1 MYYSPPT
8 LAHADPEFVGS
19 AQELLRSTA
28 RTLVIATL
36 GLLALTLG
44 LMWVKPPAEH
54 DVTAIPLLVLAALV
68 GVAVLWLL
76 DRRLLLAMIVWQSAL
91 AALLWLAIVQFHEPL
106 LAFAYA
112 LFPLLAAVTLGWPA
126 ALVAEAG
133 VLAIAWWFSLGHAGV
148 TLPPEHA
155 RGIVIGGL
163 ITGALGWASVR
174 ALYTVTAWS
183 IYSFHQAQERLEEA
197 RNQRVEFRQ
206 TEEDLVQANRELARL
221 SDRLKAMYQ
230 VAEDARRT
238 KEEFVA
244 NVSHELRTPLNM
256 IIGFSEMITQ
266 TPGVY
271 GEAVPSALLADI
283 AAIQRNSQHL
293 ARLVDDVLNLSQV
306 EAGRMMLTKEWTSLA
321 EIVEAACIAV
331 RALYESKGLRLRTNI
346 PADLPPVF
354 CDATRIRQVVL
365 NLISNAGRFTQRG
378 GVEIA
383 AWVEGGH
390 IAVCV
395 TDSGPGIRAEDQHRV
410 FEPFQQVDA
419 SLRREHGGTGLGLT
433 ISKRFVEMHEGKMW
447 LESPAHPAGVS
458 DGGPGTR
465 FCFTLPLDTP
475 ASVLSGHTAAGV
487 RWLSPYQAYEERT
500 RPSKAALGPL
510 APRYVV
516 VEPDA
521 RLVQRFRE
529 ALDQA
534 EVVQA
539 LTLAEGRRELER
551 SPARALIINTTSLPD
566 NSPSA
571 EDLAGLPYNTPA
583 IICSMPAENE
593 AAQKMGVVRYL
604 VKPITRAAL
613 LDALAELGPDV
624 HNILLVDDE
633 PEILR
638 LFTRVL
644 SSSERGYRVWRATDG
659 QRGLDLLR
667 QRRPDAVLLDLI
679 LPGLDG
685 YRVLRAKNTDPDLR
699 DIPVIVISSR
709 DPGGQPIVSDQMT
722 ITRPGGLSLRDLAAC
737 VAGVSEVLAGGAT
750 KEERTTSDA

>member
-8 LAHADPEFVGS
+8 LKQADPQLAGS

-36 GLLALTLG
+36 GLLAVALA
-44 LMWVKPPAEH
+44 LMWVKPPADL
-54 DVTAIPLLVLAALV
+54 DVTAIPILVLAALAGIV
-68 GVAVLWLL
+68 VLWLL
-76 DRRLLLAMIVWQSAL
+76 DRQLLLAVIVWQVAL
-91 AALLWLAIVQFHEPL
+91 AALLWLAIVQFGEPM
-106 LAFAYA
+106 LAFFYA

-126 ALVAEAG
+126 AAVAEVGVVAVVWWLRLGNAG
-133 VLAIAWWFSLGHAGV
+133 AALPASHA
-148 TLPPEHA
+148 T
-155 RGIVIGGL
+155 GIVIGGL
-163 ITGALGWASVR
+163 ITGALGWAAVR
-174 ALYTVTAWS
+174 ALHTVTEWS

-266 TPGVY
+266 APRVY
-271 GEAVPSALLADI
+271 GQDVPPALLADI

-306 EAGRMMLTKEWTSLA
+306 EAGRMVLTKEWASLP

-331 RALYESKGLRLRTNI
+331 RALYESKGLYLRTHI

-354 CDATRIRQVVL
+354 CDATRVRQVVL

-378 GVEIA
+378 GVEVT
-383 AWVEGGH
+383 AWAEGGH
-390 IAVCV
+390 VTVCV
-395 TDSGPGIRAEDQHRV
+395 TDSGPGIRPEDQGRV

-447 LESPAHPAGVS
+447 LESPAHAGRGPDDGES

-475 ASVLSGHTAAGV
+475 ASILSAHTAGSV
-487 RWLSPYQAYEERT
+487 RWLNPYQTHEERT
-500 RPSKAALGPL
+500 RQSKAPLGPL
-510 APRYVV
+510 APRYVM
-516 VEPDA
+516 VEPAA

-529 ALDQA
+529 ALGEA

-539 LTLAEGRRELER
+539 ATLAEACRELER
-551 SPARALIINTTSLPD
+551 SPARALVINAAALPD
-566 NSPSA
+566 GQPAA
-571 EDLAGLPYNTPA
+571 EDLARLPYNTPVLV
-583 IICSMPAENE
+583 CSLPEEDE
-593 AAQKMGVVRYL
+593 AARHMGVVRYL
-604 VKPITRAAL
+604 VKPITREAL
-613 LDALAELGPDV
+613 LAALAELGPDV

-644 SSSERGYRVWRATDG
+644 SSSERGYHVWRANDG

-685 YRVLRAKNTDPDLR
+685 YRVLREKNADPELR
-699 DIPVIVISSR
+699 DIPVIIISSR
-709 DPGGQPIVSDQMT
+709 DPGGQPIVSNQVT
-722 ITRPGGLSLRDLAAC
+722 ITRPGGLSLRDLACC
-737 VAGVSEVLAGGAT
+737 VEGVSEALAPQGRAR
-750 KEERTTSDA
+750 E